1 MSRPNFEE
9 TIIIPPLLTDWQAL
23 PLITDTQYLEPL
35 ASNSLNRKFYG
46 IVRAGIFRGF
56 ECAPAGGMKLRVS
69 SGEQFGVA
77 LVERDDYVLTVRQ
90 QHDVDVEIPAGATSY
105 VVLEAFYK
113 FGVKT
118 KQVDLASDIE
128 ASEIK
133 VLPLESVEEHH
144 LILCRVTVPD
154 TASQLESEHLNFD
167 DRKQGGY
174 DLEGHISHPDPHNQY
189 AMRAEA
195 KAHYADRE
203 NPHHVTKEQVG
214 LGLVNNWS
222 ATSEI
227 NIDSDQLYATAKAIK
242 LVHDK
247 AVAAY
252 NKTVEHWPYI
262 AAGGETK
269 IALPYEVPE
278 VDATSIQGIV
288 QTKGS
293 AWQFLKDTNEVEVA
307 EPLEAGDEVVI
318 TLGSPSATSST
329 IIAEL
334 QEYIDKLESI
344 INSGS
349 GGAVAPME
357 VIHSRFPNTSNTF
370 AIPPAFAERPI
381 KLVFLQG
388 VQQSKDFAYTI
399 VPDTGVIQFV
409 DEIAAGTEITLVG

>member
-77 LVERDDYVLTVRQ
+77 LVERDDYILTVRQ
-90 QHDVDVEIPAGATSY
+90 QHDIDVEIPAGATSY

-113 FGVKT
+113 YGVKT
-118 KQVDLASDIE
+118 KQVDLASEIE
-128 ASEIK
+128 ASEVK
-133 VLPLESVEEHH
+133 VLPLESVEDHH

-154 TASQLESEHLNFD
+154 TATQLEQEHLNFD
-167 DRKQGGY
+167 DREQGGY
-174 DLEGHISHPDPHNQY
+174 DLQGHVSHPDPHKQY

-203 NPHHVTKEQVG
+203 NPHHVTKAQVG
-214 LGLVNNWS
+214 LGLVNNWA

-227 NIDSDQLYATAKAIK
+227 NVDSDQLYATAKAIK

-252 NKTVEHWPYI
+252 NKAVDHWPYI
-262 AAGGETK
+262 AVGGETK

-278 VDATSIQGIV
+278 VDSMSIQGIV

-293 AWQFLKDTNEVEVA
+293 AWQFLKGTNEVEVA
-307 EPLEAGDEVVI
+307 EPLEEGDEVVI

-344 INSGS
+344 INSGATGS
-349 GGAVAPME
+349 PME
-357 VIHSRFPNTSNTF
+357 VFHSHFPNTSNTF
-370 AIPPAFAERPI
+370 AIPPAFAERAI

-399 VPDTGVIQFV
+399 VPDTGVIRFV

>member
-69 SGEQFGVA
+69 SGEEFGVA
-77 LVERDDYVLTVRQ
+77 LVERDDYILTVRQ
-90 QHDVDVEIPAGATSY
+90 QHDIDVEIPAGATSY

-133 VLPLESVEEHH
+133 VLPLESVEDHH

-214 LGLVNNWS
+214 LGLVNNWA

-227 NIDSDQLYATAKAIK
+227 NVDSDQLYATAKAIK

-262 AAGGETK
+262 AAGGETR

-278 VDATSIQGIV
+278 VDAMSIQGIV

-344 INSGS
+344 INSGATGS
-349 GGAVAPME
+349 PME
-357 VIHSRFPNTSNTF
+357 VFHSHFPNTSNTF
-370 AIPPAFAERPI
+370 AIPPAFAERAI

>member
-9 TIIIPPLLTDWQAL
+9 TIIILPLLTDWQAL

-133 VLPLESVEEHH
+133 VLPQEAVEDHH
-144 LILCRVTVPD
+144 LILCRATVPD
-154 TASQLESEHLNFD
+154 GVTQLKSEHLNFD
-167 DRKQGGY
+167 DREQGGY
-174 DLEGHISHPDPHNQY
+174 DLQGHVSHPDPHKQY

-195 KAHYADRE
+195 NAHYADRE
-203 NPHHVTKEQVG
+203 NPHHVTKAQVG
-214 LGLVNNWS
+214 LSLVNNWD
-222 ATSEI
+222 ATSQI
-227 NIDSDQLYATAKAIK
+227 NVDNDQLYATARAIK

-247 AVAAY
+247 AAAAY
-252 NKTVEHWPYI
+252 NKSVEHWPYI
-262 AAGGETK
+262 ASGGETK

-278 VDATSIQGIV
+278 VDSLSIQGIV
-288 QTKGS
+288 QTKDS

-307 EPLEAGDEVVI
+307 EPLETGDEVVI
-318 TLGSPSATSST
+318 TLGVPSLSSSS

-334 QEYIDKLESI
+334 QEHIDNLEAI
-344 INSGS
+344 INSGIA
-349 GGAVAPME
+349 GAPME
-357 VIHSRFPNTSNTF
+357 VFHSHFASTSNTF
-370 AIPPAFAERPI
+370 TVPPVFEERAI

-388 VQQSKDFAYTI
+388 VQQSRDIAYTI
-399 VPDTGVIQFV
+399 SPDGDVIQFV